1 MNARPLFALVA
12 GEVSGDNLG
21 AALMEALSERFPG
34 ARFVGVAGPRMQE
47 RGMESLFPIE
57 RLSLMGIT
65 EVLPRIPELF
75 RLRRRLIRFL
85 LAEQPDVV
93 ITIDAPDFN
102 LPVARRLRRRGL
114 RTVHYVSPTVWAWR
128 QGRVK
133 GIRAAVDLILPLFP
147 FEAGFYQRHGVPVEC
162 VGHPMAD
169 RIPVEVNVQAARDE
183 LALSGD
189 GPVLAILPGS
199 RGGEV
204 ARVLEDFLES
214 ARLLRR
220 MHPRLRVLIAAVDE
234 HRAAQI
240 NAGLERSG
248 LEAVRVIT
256 GRSQAVMTA
265 ADLVLLS
272 SGTAALEAML
282 LKKPM
287 VVGYRVGPVTWAIA
301 RRMVRVP
308 WVSMPNLLAGEEVV
322 PEFLQHELVPRAVAD
337 ALGYWLDHPEAVAR
351 LRERF
356 ARAHGDLRR
365 DASRSAAAA
374 IARLLEQSE
383 TQQP

>member
-21 AALMEALSERFPG
+21 AALMEALSERYPG
-34 ARFVGVAGPRMQE
+34 ARFVGIAGPRMRE

-75 RLRRRLIRFL
+75 RLRRRLVRFL
-85 LAEQPDVV
+85 LVEQPDVV

-102 LPVARRLRRRGL
+102 LPVARRLRRGGL

-128 QGRVK
+128 QGRVR

-147 FEAGFYQRHGVPVEC
+147 FEAGFYERHGVPVEC

-169 RIPVEVNVQAARDE
+169 RIPLEVDVAAARE
-183 LALSGD
+183 QLGLSGD
-189 GPVLAILPGS
+189 APVLAVLPGS
-199 RGGEV
+199 RKGEV
-204 ARVLEDFLES
+204 AQVLDDFLEA

-220 MHPRLRVLIAAVDE
+220 SHPDLRILVAAVDE

-240 NAGLERSG
+240 TARLDDSG
-248 LEAVRVIT
+248 PESVEVIT
-256 GRSQAVMTA
+256 ARSHEVMAA

-301 RRMVRVP
+301 SRMVRVP

-322 PEFLQHELVPRAVAD
+322 PEFLQNDLTPDAVAG
-337 ALGYWLDHPEAVAR
+337 ALGHWLDHPDTVAV

-356 ARAHGDLRR
+356 MAAHKDLRR
-365 DASRSAAAA
+365 DASRSAATA
-374 IARLLEQSE
+374 IARLLEESEIQQS
-383 TQQP
+383 